1 MGRYL
6 IRDGA
11 LQAGGDLPPM
21 HRTESGILVVNSSD
35 DPWGIGT
42 GSDAMNPSLDASVVT
57 PAAPDCEMRFVGD
70 AQSASIV
77 LRSAQPENQSGL
89 VFTFEAEYQY
99 DYENV
104 SLFLRGD
111 GWVDGQVSMAPRTS
125 AEVLSLRYFRGVMQ
139 VLADGVALTS
149 VDVREY
155 VVPGYF
161 GDVEAAIASMVPTAF
176 GAAQWPDGSGHTAYG
191 DQIIDVFYDGVIDDG
206 PAGFW
211 TQFRRC
217 REVVS

>member
-21 HRTESGILVVNSSD
+21 YRTESGILVVNSSD
-35 DPWGIGT
+35 DPWAIGA
-42 GSDAMNPSLDASVVT
+42 GSDAHNPFIDEFMVT
-57 PAAPDCEMRFVGD
+57 PAAPDCEMRFGVD

-77 LRSAQPENQSGL
+77 LRSAQPKNQSGL
-89 VFTFEAEYQY
+89 VFSFES

-104 SLFLRGD
+104 LLLLRGD
-111 GWVDGQVSMAPRTS
+111 GGWLNGQAPLAPYPS

-139 VLADGVALTS
+139 VLADGVVLTS
-149 VDVREY
+149 IDVREY
-155 VVPGYF
+155 AEPGYF

-176 GAAQWPDGSGHTAYG
+176 GAALWPDGSGHTAYG
-191 DQIIDVFYDGVIDDG
+191 DHIIDVFYDGVIDGG
-206 PAGFW
+206 PGFW